1 MGQDD
6 QVGQG
11 QDAGKVKP
19 ITTFERLL
27 DRDKKNE
34 VRIFWSELGIIG
46 AIAFAML
53 VYLIIV

>member
-1 MGQDD
+1 M
-6 QVGQG
+6 
-11 QDAGKVKP
+11 KP